1 MSGYMLFEVVT
12 FLLAFIAFISECHK
26 LSHYNECLH
35 HIAVHRW
42 LVLRISTLNTIRRLS
57 HYTHNF
63 ENINTY
69 GCTCVCPAKGQVK
82 GAHISE
88 QRKLNP

>member
-12 FLLAFIAFISECHK
+12 FLLAFISECHK

-57 HYTHNF
+57 QATTLITLKMSIHMGVRVYAQLR
-63 ENINTY
+63 
-69 GCTCVCPAKGQVK
+69 AK
-82 GAHISE
+82 
-88 QRKLNP
+88 